1 MTTKVLTT
9 KEKRQADKLAQELAK
24 LNRENQLRVEGFIA
38 GLATKQKKSA

>member
-1 MTTKVLTT
+1 MLKETITP